1 MIDDKK
7 IVELFFNRSE
17 KAIIE
22 LDTKYGKLCKK
33 LSYNILNNQQ
43 DTEEC
48 VNDAYLGVWNTIPPK
63 RPDSLQAY
71 ICKIVRNL
79 SLKQYYKNNA
89 VKRGS
94 IHEIAMQEI
103 EAYLP
108 AAITVEEEI
117 AAKDLAH
124 IIESFLDSLTVENRV
139 VFMLRYAYSDSYADI
154 AKRVGLSEK
163 TVSVRLTRMRKQ
175 LKSYLNER
183 EVYV

>member
-7 IVELFFNRSE
+7 IVELFFTRSE
-17 KAIIE
+17 IAITE
-22 LDTKYGKLCKK
+22 LDTKYGKLCQK
-33 LSYNILNNQQ
+33 LSYSILNNHQ

-79 SLKQYYKNNA
+79 SLKQYYKNTA

-94 IHEIAMQEI
+94 IHEVAMQEI

-108 AAITVEEEI
+108 SATTVEEEI

-124 IIESFLDSLTVENRV
+124 IIESFLDCLTVENRV
-139 VFMLRYAYSDSYADI
+139 VFMLRYAYSDTYADI
-154 AKRVGLSEK
+154 AKCVGLSEK